1 MNKKEIFLLSLTI
14 FCTIIAWIIADI
26 YHIKNTQQVKLKN
39 RDLPKKIDFFLDEN
53 IFKILKEKENYE

>member
-26 YHIKNTQQVKLKN
+26 YHIKKTQQVKLKN